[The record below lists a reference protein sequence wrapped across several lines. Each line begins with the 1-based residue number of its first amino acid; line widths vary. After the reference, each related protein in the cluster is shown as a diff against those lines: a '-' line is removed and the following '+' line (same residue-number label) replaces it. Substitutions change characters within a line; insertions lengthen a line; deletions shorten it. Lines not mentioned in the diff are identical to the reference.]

1 MNRAVL
7 DGVRSVLDSVS
18 SASHL
23 NFRFFRQ
30 DFQFVKIQAR
40 TLEPALWKKLHWI
53 LMGLITLPMFTA
65 KFKMLD
71 RFPLRPTQ
79 VSVYISL
86 PGIKKA

>member
-1 MNRAVL
+1 
-7 DGVRSVLDSVS
+7 
-18 SASHL
+18 
-23 NFRFFRQ
+23 
-30 DFQFVKIQAR
+30 
-40 TLEPALWKKLHWI
+40 
-53 LMGLITLPMFTA
+53 MGLITLPMFTA